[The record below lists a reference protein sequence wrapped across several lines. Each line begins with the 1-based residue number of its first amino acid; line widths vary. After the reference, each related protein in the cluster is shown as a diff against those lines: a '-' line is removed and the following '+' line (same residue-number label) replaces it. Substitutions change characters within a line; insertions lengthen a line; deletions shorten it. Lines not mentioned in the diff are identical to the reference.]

1 LQLNATLNINPGGLV
16 VNPVNTRL
24 WVPRNQSSDFS
35 AISEFQEQLQ
45 LSQLVARLLI
55 GRDYSLE
62 SARQFLTA
70 RLADL
75 PDPSLLPD
83 MDIAACRLQL
93 AIENGEKIAVHGDY
107 DVDGITGT
115 VLLLA
120 GLGAMG
126 SNDLTYHIPL
136 RLRDGYGLSAEALK
150 EASAKGTRVVVSVDC
165 GVTAHAEATL
175 AKEHGID
182 LIITDHHQP
191 PPTLPDAYAVV
202 NPQRQ
207 DSVFPFRNLAGVGVA
222 FFLLVALR
230 KRLRDAGWFADRAE
244 PDLRQ
249 YLDLVAMGTIADLV
263 PLQGINRILTRYGLT
278 LLDSDHRVGVVAL
291 KQVAGVKAI
300 NSGVVGFQLAP
311 RLNAAGRMED
321 AGLGVE
327 LLLEQDMVRAL
338 NTARYLDQC
347 NRERQ
352 ILEKQTLQEAEAAVA
367 GLSADHTHTIVLGG
381 DGWHPGVIGIV
392 ASRLVERYCRPTVMI
407 ALAGDSGKGS
417 ARSIRG
423 YHLYQGLQACA
434 DHLAAF
440 GGHEMAAGM
449 SLGKDQLAGFAAALE
464 AHARAKLSADDLIAK
479 LHFDGVLLLEEIDL
493 DVLRQMEALAPF
505 GMGNP
510 EPLLVVE
517 SVRAMQVQTAGDNHL
532 RFTVCQGAFSHPAI
546 AFGMLE
552 RREEFQG
559 EIDLLVTPQINSFRG
574 RDTVQLRV
582 RDVRPSVG
590 IHEA

>member
-1 LQLNATLNINPGGLV
+1 
-16 VNPVNTRL
+16 
-24 WVPRNQSSDFS
+24 
-35 AISEFQEQLQ
+35 
-45 LSQLVARLLI
+45 
-55 GRDYSLE
+55 
-62 SARQFLTA
+62 
-70 RLADL
+70 
-75 PDPSLLPD
+75 
-83 MDIAACRLQL
+83 
-93 AIENGEKIAVHGDY
+93 
-107 DVDGITGT
+107 
-115 VLLLA
+115 
-120 GLGAMG
+120 
-126 SNDLTYHIPL
+126 
-136 RLRDGYGLSAEALK
+136 
-150 EASAKGTRVVVSVDC
+150 
-165 GVTAHAEATL
+165 
-175 AKEHGID
+175 
-182 LIITDHHQP
+182 
-191 PPTLPDAYAVV
+191 
-202 NPQRQ
+202 
-207 DSVFPFRNLAGVGVA
+207 
-222 FFLLVALR
+222 
-230 KRLRDAGWFADRAE
+230 
-244 PDLRQ
+244 
-249 YLDLVAMGTIADLV
+249 
-263 PLQGINRILTRYGLT
+263 
-278 LLDSDHRVGVVAL
+278 
-291 KQVAGVKAI
+291 
-300 NSGVVGFQLAP
+300 VVGFQLAP

-381 DGWHPGVIGIV
+381 EGWHPGVIGIV

-582 RDVRPSVG
+582 RDVRPSIG
-590 IHEA
+590 IHKS

>member
-1 LQLNATLNINPGGLV
+1 MEPLIG
-16 VNPVNTRL
+16 RL
-24 WVPRNQSSDFS
+24 WVPRNESSDRS
-35 AISEFQEQLQ
+35 AFTVFHEQLQ
-45 LSQLVARLLI
+45 LTPVVARLLI
-55 GRDYSLE
+55 GRDHSLE

-70 RLADL
+70 RLTDL
-75 PDPSLLPD
+75 PDPFLLPD
-83 MDIAACRLQL
+83 MDIAVSRLHAAL
-93 AIENGEKIAVHGDY
+93 ENGDKIAVHGDY

-115 VLLLA
+115 VLLFA
-120 GLGAMG
+120 GLRALGGRELA
-126 SNDLTYHIPL
+126 YHIPL
-136 RLRDGYGLSAEALK
+136 RLRDGYGLSAEAMQ
-150 EASAKGTRVVVSVDC
+150 EAAGQGTRVVVSVDC
-165 GVTAHAEATL
+165 GVTAHVEAVL
-175 AKEHGID
+175 AKELGID

-191 PPTLPDAYAVV
+191 PAALPDAFAVV

-207 DSVFPFRNLAGVGVA
+207 DSKFPFQSLAGVGVA

-230 KRLRDAGWFADRAE
+230 KRLRDTGWFADRTE

-249 YLDLVAMGTIADLV
+249 YLDLVALGTIADLV
-263 PLQGINRILTRYGLT
+263 PLQGVNRTLARYGLA
-278 LLDSDHRVGVVAL
+278 LLDTDHRVGIRAL
-291 KQVAGVKAI
+291 KQVAGVKAVS
-300 NSGVVGFQLAP
+300 SGVVGFQLAP

-352 ILEKQTLQEAEAAVA
+352 NLEKQTLQEAEVAVA
-367 GLSADHTHTIVLGG
+367 GFSEEHTHAIVLSGE
-381 DGWHPGVIGIV
+381 GWHPGVIGIV

-423 YHLYQGLQACA
+423 YHLYRGLQSCA
-434 DHLAAF
+434 AHLLAF

-449 SLGKDQLAGFAAALE
+449 SLRKDQLADFSAAFE
-464 AHARAKLSADDLIAK
+464 AHARAELSDDDLIPK
-479 LHFDGVLLLEEIDL
+479 LRHDGVLLLEEIDL
-493 DVLRQMEALAPF
+493 EALRQMENLAPF

-517 SVRAMQVQTAGDNHL
+517 SVRAMQVQAAGDNHL
-532 RFTVCQGAFSHPAI
+532 RFTACQGAFSHPAI

-552 RREEFQG
+552 RREEFLG
-559 EIDLLVTPQINSFRG
+559 NIDLLVTPEINVYRG
-574 RDTVQLRV
+574 RETVQLRV
-582 RDVRPSVG
+582 KDVRPG
-590 IHEA
+590 NEG